1 MQLDTLLKNATIVTD
16 TGRFQG
22 SIGVRDGKIAGE
34 FAAGAEPQAETES
47 EDDVVEGEIV
57 DEGGAS

>member
-1 MQLDTLLKNATIVTD
+1 MQVFQRVGQAMYDQQQAAQSAPSEGAASSDAAT
-16 TGRFQG
+16 
-22 SIGVRDGKIAGE
+22 E
-34 FAAGAEPQAETES
+34 AETES

>member
-1 MQLDTLLKNATIVTD
+1 MQV
-16 TGRFQG
+16 FQRVGQAMYDQQQSAQSAPSEGAG
-22 SIGVRDGKIAGE
+22 SSAGDGT
-34 FAAGAEPQAETES
+34 ETEA